1 MVDASNLSAAANSYA
16 ELRARLAE
24 AFGLGED
31 DQAVLD
37 TAEGESDLP
46 ELVAKA
52 MREIVRREAQA
63 NAMSAIIADNEE
75 RRTRHQHAARAGR
88 TAIAHA
94 LAAAGLRKLEFP
106 DMTISLR
113 QTRPALR
120 IIDESRLPEWA
131 WRTKRE
137 PNKAEIIARADECGD
152 AIQFSNAEPALTVR
166 TK

>member
-1 MVDASNLSAAANSYA
+1 MGSLTIAANGYA

-24 AFGLGED
+24 AFGLSED

-37 TAEGESDLP
+37 TAEGESDLH
-46 ELVAKA
+46 ELIAKA
-52 MREIVRREAQA
+52 MREIIRREAQA
-63 NAMSAIIADNEE
+63 DAMAAIIADNEV
-75 RRTRHQHAARAGR
+75 RRTRHQLAARNGR

-94 LAAAGLRKLEFP
+94 LEAAGLTKLDLP

-113 QTRPALR
+113 KTRPALR
-120 IIDESRLPEWA
+120 IVDESRLPDWA

-152 AIQFSNAEPALTVR
+152 AIQFSNAMPALTVR

>member
-1 MVDASNLSAAANSYA
+1 MGSLTIAANGYA

-24 AFGLGED
+24 AFGLSED

-46 ELVAKA
+46 ELIAKA

-63 NAMSAIIADNEE
+63 AAMAAIIADNEE
-75 RRTRHQHAARAGR
+75 RRTRHQLAARAGR

-94 LAAAGLRKLEFP
+94 LEAAGLRKLEFP

-113 QTRPALR
+113 MTRPALR
-120 IIDESRLPEWA
+120 IVDESRLPDWA
-131 WRTKRE
+131 WRVKRE
-137 PNKAEIIARADECGD
+137 LNKAEIIARSDECGD

>member
-1 MVDASNLSAAANSYA
+1 MGSLTIAANGYA

-24 AFGLGED
+24 AFGLSED

-46 ELVAKA
+46 ELIAKA

-75 RRTRHQHAARAGR
+75 RRARHQHAARGGR

-94 LAAAGLRKLEFP
+94 LEAAGLRKLEFP

-113 QTRPALR
+113 MTRPALR
-120 IIDESRLPEWA
+120 IVDESRLPDWA
-131 WRTKRE
+131 WRVKRE
-137 PNKAEIIARADECGD
+137 LNKAEIIARSDECGD